1 MPELHPRTLSFRPGR
16 PARSQRKFAA
26 SNGSTTGPCRPAP
39 PSVYRPSFLTTQP
52 LRARS
57 NGHDNANNKMGPIAE
72 RDLAGNKL
80 PDGCNWR
87 LCGGAQFEDNQDHV
101 YTWEPGTEVPI
112 EVFSLNVCRCSRLV
126 ARRRLSSEPPDPL
139 PPRLISGTA
148 VSQSERPR
156 LNCRLS
162 ERADHQ
168 SHFLLQRLGRRHGN
182 QYSHRLGAQGVD
194 RRVRPLPAG
203 LTSERNES
211 RCALLTNPLS
221 RHRLAASTSSSTM
234 LILARPRRRL
244 TRYPSTSR
252 SPHSVISA
260 ARCDPSLSPLSLRV
274 G

>member
-1 MPELHPRTLSFRPGR
+1 
-16 PARSQRKFAA
+16 
-26 SNGSTTGPCRPAP
+26 
-39 PSVYRPSFLTTQP
+39 
-52 LRARS
+52 
-57 NGHDNANNKMGPIAE
+57 MGPIAE
-72 RDLAGNKL
+72 KDLAGNKL

-168 SHFLLQRLGRRHGN
+168 SH
-182 QYSHRLGAQGVD
+182 SSCSVSVVD
-194 RRVRPLPAG
+194 TATNTVIG
-203 LTSERNES
+203 S
-211 RCALLTNPLS
+211 ALKEWTDGCVLCQP
-221 RHRLAASTSSSTM
+221 
-234 LILARPRRRL
+234 
-244 TRYPSTSR
+244 
-252 SPHSVISA
+252 V
-260 ARCDPSLSPLSLRV
+260 
-274 G
+274 